1 MKTSRRWNRIS
12 GSGRRLIERV
22 VVGTPEDLR
31 REMAAAAAGELVK
44 LGEILRADFE
54 RRGSAV

>member
-22 VVGTPEDLR
+22 VVRTPADLR
-31 REMAAAAAGELVK
+31 REMAAAGELVK

>member
-22 VVGTPEDLR
+22 VVGTPADLR
-31 REMAAAAAGELVK
+31 REMAAAGELVK